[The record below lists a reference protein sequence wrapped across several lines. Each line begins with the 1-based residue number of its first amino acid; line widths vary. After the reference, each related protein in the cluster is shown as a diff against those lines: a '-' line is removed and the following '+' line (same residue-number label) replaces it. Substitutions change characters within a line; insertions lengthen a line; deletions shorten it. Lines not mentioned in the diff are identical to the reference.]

1 MPNKN
6 IGEFKIPLSLITR
19 PQELSATFDGDE
31 LPHVTALRE
40 KCAPLVAEYGREV
53 HGHTFNLS
61 SRWNGHDGLVGFIV
75 TVDEGSQVNDFESA
89 KFSAWLISK
98 RNALLGI
105 KVEEDGF
112 NVVAGDSTEATGVVG
127 DQRPMEAPLS
137 TGSDQKGPPPVSTPG
152 ESTAAGD
159 DAIVNFESVAQ
170 GGITTPTSTSL
181 DESQPSSNV
190 FNSPGLSE
198 ALVNQVINLKRQ
210 NYMANRKPCFDVV
223 ESITLGFIVDAGL
236 DSILIEAGEFIT
248 GIVVGASLEDLS
260 LLRTEEKSIAVKE
273 IWPSTEWLIELAQP
287 NEKDK

>member
-75 TVDEGSQVNDFESA
+75 TVDMEAQVADFGFAE
-89 KFSAWLISK
+89 FSTWLISK
-98 RNALLGI
+98 RNALLGLKFEKDAI
-105 KVEEDGF
+105 NAVVVDSMKAT
-112 NVVAGDSTEATGVVG
+112 NVAV
-127 DQRPMEAPLS
+127 DQGPLETS
-137 TGSDQKGPPPVSTPG
+137 MNSGSDQKEPTPVSAPSESTTYGSSAMVDSGSGAEEGVTTLVSTPL
-152 ESTAAGD
+152 
-159 DAIVNFESVAQ
+159 DAPQQHASVFDS
-170 GGITTPTSTSL
+170 PKL
-181 DESQPSSNV
+181 SQ
-190 FNSPGLSE
+190 
-198 ALVNQVINLKRQ
+198 ALINQIISLKRQ
-210 NYMANRKPCFDVV
+210 NDLANRKPCFDVV
-223 ESITLGFIVDAGL
+223 ESITLGFIVDAGP
-236 DSILIEAGEFIT
+236 DSILIEAGEFNT
-248 GIVVGASLEDLS
+248 GIVVGASLDDLNIH
-260 LLRTEEKSIAVKE
+260 RTDEASTGVKE